1 MPIKLNGSTS
11 GYAQISAAAVAASNT
26 LTLPDGNSTLVDL
39 VTTQTL
45 TNKTLTSPTITSPT
59 INGTPIMGASVITQ
73 GTVANLTSGVAA
85 GFTNIPSWVK
95 RITISISNLTSAATQ
110 TSVNIIQL
118 GTGATPTYTNTGY
131 LGNGGSFVAT
141 TSNSI
146 AFTTGFAI
154 SATNAANFIKSG
166 IATLTLVDSATNTW
180 SFAFTGSGSTG
191 STANLVGSGYIALAG
206 ALTAVQL
213 TTVNGTDTFATGK
226 INILYE

>member
-1 MPIKLNGSTS
+1 MAAILKTGIVQENSSSVANLTLDSSGNVTAGNNLTVTGTS
-11 GYAQISAAAVAASNT
+11 T
-26 LTLPDGNSTLVDL
+26 LTGAITSSGL
-39 VTTQTL
+39 VTGATGAL
-45 TNKTLTSPTITSPT
+45 Y
-59 INGTPIMGASVITQ
+59 PIVQ
-73 GTVANLTSGVAA
+73 GSVANLTSGVAA